1 MRNEQ
6 MRKFFMS
13 LLAPEHF
20 KAIIFIFF
28 WISEEYKILF
38 LYVEENKIKKK
49 QEKSITQYH
58 NICGEMKF

>member
-6 MRKFFMS
+6 MRKNFMS

-20 KAIIFIFF
+20 KAVNF
-28 WISEEYKILF
+28 WISEEYKNLS

-49 QEKSITQYH
+49 KEKKSITQHH
-58 NICGEMKF
+58 NICGEM